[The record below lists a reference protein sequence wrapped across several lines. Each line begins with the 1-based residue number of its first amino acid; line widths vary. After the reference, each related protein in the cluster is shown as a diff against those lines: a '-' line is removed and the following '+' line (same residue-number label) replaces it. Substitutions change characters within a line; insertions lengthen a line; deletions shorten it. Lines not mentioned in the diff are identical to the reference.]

1 MKTQYKKILK
11 LTLLTSLVVSLNS
24 SCVKDDFFELPD
36 RGGIDVRIWSNE
48 GAIDYML
55 NKTYSLVVPEFIYQY
70 NLNNYNIHLASDE
83 NVFSGADQWP
93 RKVLGLNGV
102 LINNDVRYIASK
114 YQWNNAG
121 DNRYFDIAR
130 CNMAIKG
137 IPEGDLPENIK
148 KKMLGQFYAIRAI
161 IYFELVRI
169 YGGVPLVLEPQD
181 PNNLNLSGRKSA
193 EECFQLIFS
202 DFDNA
207 IEMLDGVV
215 WSDNTER
222 GKINKVIAAAL
233 KGRAALYYA
242 SELFNP
248 TSHPTYTF
256 QQSKW
261 DYALTANKQA
271 YDLAKLAG
279 HDLVPDYK
287 DIFLIEGPANKE
299 AIFVRS
305 HSRNFER
312 RGHNTEARVRPN
324 SEGGSSSN
332 QFQASK
338 ILVDAYMMEDG
349 NPRIGHPDYDDVVFW
364 EKRDPRFKATIAY
377 NGSDWDLSGKTNRK
391 QWNYVGA
398 AGETSIK
405 GFYCKR
411 FATPNLAA
419 GDVPYSNNRGGSG
432 MDWIELRYAEV
443 LLNYAECL
451 NETGQLEEAKKLVR
465 LIRKRAGVKENGVN
479 DYGLARAVD
488 RLSMQGLLDNE
499 RMIEFAFEGKRNHDL
514 RRRRLM
520 HKLQG
525 TIEILDVEPLN
536 ATKKNELDAIVDP
549 VTNKRFRDNL
559 NMADRNTVLAYF
571 KYPYR
576 ISIQSGNSAFSSPEH
591 YYFYTFHNQ
600 FMNSSPLLEHTI
612 GWDNGTFDPLKQ

>member
-1 MKTQYKKILK
+1 MKTQYKKLLK
-11 LTLLTSLVVSLNS
+11 LSAMACLVMSLT

-36 RGGIDVRIWSNE
+36 RGGIDARIWSNE

-83 NVFSGADQWP
+83 NVFSGADAWT

-137 IPEGDLPENIK
+137 IPEGDLPEATQK
-148 KKMLGQFYAIRAI
+148 KLLGQFYALRAM
-161 IYFELVRI
+161 IYFELVKI

-181 PNNLNLSGRKSA
+181 PNDLNLSGRKSA

-202 DFDNA
+202 DYDKA
-207 IEMLDGVV
+207 IEMLDGVN
-215 WSDNTER
+215 WSDATER
-222 GKINKVIAAAL
+222 GKINKVIAASL

-248 TSHPTYTF
+248 TTHPTYVF

-261 DYALTANKQA
+261 DYALEANKQA
-271 YDLAKLAG
+271 YDLAKAAG
-279 HDLVPDYK
+279 HSLVPDYK
-287 DIFLIEGPANKE
+287 DIFLIEGTSNKE

-305 HSRNFER
+305 YSRSIER
-312 RGHNTEARVRPN
+312 RGHNTESRVRPS

-338 ILVDAYMMEDG
+338 ILIDAYMMEDG
-349 NPRIGHPDYDDVVFW
+349 NPTTGHADYDDVVFW

-377 NGSDWDLSGKTNRK
+377 NGSNWNLSGNPNRK
-391 QWNYVGA
+391 QWNYIGA
-398 AGETSIK
+398 AGESNIR

-432 MDWIELRYAEV
+432 MDWIELRYGEV

-451 NETGQLEEAKKLVR
+451 NETGNLGEAKNQVR
-465 LIRKRAGVKENGVN
+465 LIRQRAGILENGAN
-479 DYGLARAVD
+479 DYGLTRATGKVNM
-488 RLSMQGLLDNE
+488 RELIDNE
-499 RMIEFAFEGKRNHDL
+499 RMIEFAFEGKRNNDL

-525 TIEILDVEPLN
+525 TIEMLDVEPLN
-536 ATKKNELDAIVDP
+536 ASKKTELDQVIDP

-559 NMADRNTVLAYF
+559 DMSDRNTVLAYF

-576 ISIQSGNSAFSSPEH
+576 ISIQSGNTGFSSPEF